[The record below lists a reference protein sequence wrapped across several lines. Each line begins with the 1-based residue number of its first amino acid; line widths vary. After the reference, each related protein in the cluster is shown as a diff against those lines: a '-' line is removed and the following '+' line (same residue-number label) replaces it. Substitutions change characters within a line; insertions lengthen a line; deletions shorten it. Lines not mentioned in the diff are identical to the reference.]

1 MLEGQD
7 RLERPQGVRATLR
20 SDLLRDV
27 LVELGDR
34 TGAVAAFVLA
44 NDGRVVAAVG
54 LDHIDG
60 QPLAEWLAGSS
71 EGLARLI
78 AEEEFT
84 ILREDPLPQPRG
96 VHCRQAGAGLLLVVV
111 FDTELTSLG
120 LVRHHSAEASR
131 RIAPPTA
138 T

>member
-1 MLEGQD
+1 M
-7 RLERPQGVRATLR
+7 
-20 SDLLRDV
+20 LRDV
-27 LVELGDR
+27 LAELRDK

-44 NDGRVVAAVG
+44 KDGQLLEGVG
-54 LDHIDG
+54 VDHIDS
-60 QPLAEWLAGSS
+60 QPLADWLAASS

-84 ILREDPLPQPRG
+84 ILHEDPVPQPRG
-96 VHCRQAGAGLLLVVV
+96 VHCRQTAAGLVVVV
-111 FDTELTSLG
+111 FDTKMTSLG
-120 LVRHHSAEASR
+120 MVRHHSAEAAR